1 MVKSKLLRRVLT
13 LTLLVPL
20 VTACAQPSIVV
31 SPPPKPPSVPS
42 LPSEARVSLIP
53 VPSICAQGCS
63 VGIRESL
70 RSSESMLTNFESGAK
85 PASDQP
91 TR

>member
-1 MVKSKLLRRVLT
+1 MAKNALPLRVLMPM
-13 LTLLVPL
+13 LLPLL

-70 RSSESMLTNFESGAK
+70 KLSESMLTNFESGAK

>member
-1 MVKSKLLRRVLT
+1 MAKNALPLRVLMPM
-13 LTLLVPL
+13 LLPLL

-70 RSSESMLTNFESGAK
+70 KSSESMLTNFESGAK

>member
-1 MVKSKLLRRVLT
+1 MVKRNWLLCVLMPM
-13 LTLLVPL
+13 LLPLL

-70 RSSESMLTNFESGAK
+70 KSSESMLTNFESGAK